1 MEASDRRSE
10 RTTSQLANQNF
21 LAVIQHGRS
30 TPIALNPFMSSSY
43 DIDYKQLPGFDS
55 YGDSVDHFFD
65 QIA

>member
-1 MEASDRRSE
+1 
-10 RTTSQLANQNF
+10 
-21 LAVIQHGRS
+21 
-30 TPIALNPFMSSSY
+30 MSPSY